1 MEAWEETRKKSR
13 KLLKSARRV
22 GFANCRCGCEN
33 KWIKVGKIETYSVGK
48 KTDPPMQKLS
58 VEDCDALLIAEK
70 VERTKRRR
78 GRRKRQS
85 AGVKLAR
92 RFGRT

>member
-58 VEDCDALLIAEK
+58 DEDANALLIAEK
-70 VERTKRRR
+70 AQRSKRRKE
-78 GRRKRQS
+78 RRKKQS
-85 AGVKLAR
+85 AGAKLAR
-92 RFGRT
+92 RLGRR